1 MDGHATVAKL
11 CASVTLESRLENKR
25 ENGGGAGTSPR
36 SVTEYGWPAFTAADG
51 RRCQISYF
59 AMEDIAA
66 IHGIEQAI
74 SLAPWSEGN
83 FKDSVAASH
92 WCLGVKI
99 VDQWVAY
106 AVFSFAAD
114 EAELLILG
122 VHSEARRLGIAENL
136 LALVEPPLATRA
148 RELFLEVRASNVAAI
163 ALYDKLGFNC
173 VGERRNYYPIPG
185 KHTREDALIYGKTM
199 LFPE

>member
-1 MDGHATVAKL
+1 MSLA
-11 CASVTLESRLENKR
+11 
-25 ENGGGAGTSPR
+25 
-36 SVTEYGWPAFTAADG
+36 EYCWPTFTAANG
-51 RRCQISYF
+51 RGCKISYF
-59 AMEDIAA
+59 TLKDIAA
-66 IHGIEQAI
+66 IHGIEQSI
-74 SLAPWSEGN
+74 SLTPWSESN
-83 FKDSVAASH
+83 FKDSVTASH

-99 VDQWVAY
+99 VEQWVAY

-122 VHSEARRLGIAENL
+122 VHRDARRLGIAESF
-136 LALVEPPLATRA
+136 LALVEPLLASRA
-148 RELFLEVRASNVAAI
+148 RELFLEVRASNIAAI